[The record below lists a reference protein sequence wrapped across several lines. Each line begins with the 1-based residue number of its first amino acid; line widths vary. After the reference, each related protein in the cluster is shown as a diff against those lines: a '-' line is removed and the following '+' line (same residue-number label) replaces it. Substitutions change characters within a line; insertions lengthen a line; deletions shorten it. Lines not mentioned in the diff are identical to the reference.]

1 MEIISGYFEIYDLT
15 MAINFS
21 FNTGPVERALKTLGV
36 DYSPSRELIKFKG
49 MLNSNMNWSMKIF
62 TTCMNELGVIAP
74 ILFPLRQKMQD
85 GTIVTIEESLDISD
99 DSLKILR
106 ERFIAVL
113 ASRRLNVSYDELS
126 RMLEVDPSLVS
137 KRIGE
142 IAGISKDTVWF
153 INQLLFFPKT
163 AIDFLETNTLRL
175 LKIYE
180 ESGLRR
186 INMAAVKTFLD
197 TNPLTSI
204 KESLTNYL
212 DYYALVPDEDFKT
225 SNVFY
230 VAIQNSVSRS
240 NSGLM
245 TYPKFSLLIMGLE
258 EITKD
263 FAGKIPEEQRL
274 RNLLKV
280 ISDET
285 RFKILKFLSSRPAT
299 QKEIVEYTGL
309 TKSTISYHISLLF
322 KASLIDIDMFN
333 NVASVRKET
342 VKRLVK
348 ETRGLLKLGSHED
361 E

>member
-21 FNTGPVERALKTLGV
+21 FNTGPVEKVLKTLGV
-36 DYSPSRELIKFKG
+36 EYRPSRELLKFKG
-49 MLNSNMNWSMKIF
+49 ILSSNMNWSMRMY

-74 ILFPLRQKMQD
+74 ILFPIRQKMQD
-85 GTIVTIEESLDISD
+85 GTIVTIEESLDISEE
-99 DSLKILR
+99 SLGLLR
-106 ERFIAVL
+106 ERFINVL

-126 RMLEVDPSLVS
+126 RLLEVDPNLVAR
-137 KRIGE
+137 KIEE
-142 IAGISKDTVWF
+142 IEGISKDTVWF

-163 AIDFLETNTLRL
+163 ALDFLETNTLKL

-180 ESGLRR
+180 ESGLRNTN
-186 INMAAVKTFLD
+186 ISLVKNFLGEYS
-197 TNPLTSI
+197 LSVI
-204 KESLTNYL
+204 KDSLKNYL
-212 DYYALVPDEDFKT
+212 DYYDLVPDEDFETGKP
-225 SNVFY
+225 FY
-230 VAIQNSVSRS
+230 VALQNSVSRS

-245 TYPKFSLLIMGLE
+245 TYPNFNLLIMGVE

-263 FAGKIPEEQRL
+263 FAGKIPVEQRL
-274 RNLLKV
+274 KSVLKV

-285 RFKILKFLSSRPAT
+285 RFKILKFLSSKPAT

-309 TKSTISYHISLLF
+309 TKSTISYHISLMF

-333 NVASVRKET
+333 NVATVRNET

-348 ETRGLLKLGSHED
+348 ETRNLLKLQEHER
-361 E
+361 